1 MTMANVNPSITF
13 VCRFCQQ
20 AIKAAAT
27 SEGRAGRCPSC
38 QKVVHA
44 PAASETLSSFPL
56 EIGDTGLR
64 RPKLNGLLQG
74 VAVSLVL
81 HLVLLSA
88 LGVIVFE
95 SRELGRSLIAT
106 MFHDSEG
113 TEIEV
118 ADISIEMPAPIPAA
132 IEGDAQVAIEDNL
145 LPDEP
150 LDNLFV
156 PGATN
161 AGGRQQR
168 VSVAAE
174 TTGSADPFA
183 RFSPTASERLKR
195 QPAARR
201 GDYEIALFWD
211 GPSDLD
217 LHVQFRSPSERTRRS
232 INYTDKGKPETG
244 FLDVDQNWKPAYVED
259 PIEHIRWNAKTPP
272 PGTYLILVHGFH
284 LRSNKASTPRVIPFT
299 VEVKTPD
306 SVRSFS
312 GAVGE
317 KQFFEVD
324 TLMIEGAEEEQVLQT
339 PKTLTTTERL
349 LETAKKKLDSGTG
362 SSKREA
368 VGILKGLIR
377 RFPHSPEA
385 DDARE
390 LLKATP

>member
-1 MTMANVNPSITF
+1 MTMTNVNPSITF
-13 VCRFCQQ
+13 VCRFCQHV
-20 AIKAAAT
+20 IKAAAT

-44 PAASETLSSFPL
+44 PATSETMSPFPL
-56 EIGDTGLR
+56 EIVDTGLR

-74 VAVSLVL
+74 VAVSLAL

-95 SRELGRSLIAT
+95 SHELGRSLIAT
-106 MFHDSEG
+106 MFIDSEG
-113 TEIEV
+113 TEIE
-118 ADISIEMPAPIPAA
+118 AGEISIEIPAPIPAA
-132 IEGDAQVAIEDNL
+132 IEGDAQVAAEGNL

-150 LDNLFV
+150 LDSLLL
-156 PGATN
+156 PEATN
-161 AGGRQQR
+161 VERRQQR
-168 VSVAAE
+168 VSATAE
-174 TTGSADPFA
+174 TTGSTDPFA
-183 RFSPTASERLKR
+183 RFSPTAMERLKR

-259 PIEHIRWNAKTPP
+259 PIEHIRWNTKTPP
-272 PGTYLILVHGFH
+272 AGTYLILVHGFH
-284 LRSNKASTPRVIPFT
+284 LRSNNATTPRVIPFT
-299 VEVKTPD
+299 VEVKTPE

-312 GAVGE
+312 GAVSE

-324 TLMIEGAEEEQVLQT
+324 TLLIDGSEEEQAPALA
-339 PKTLTTTERL
+339 KSLTVTERL
-349 LETAKKKLDSGTG
+349 LATAKKKFDIGTG

-385 DDARE
+385 DEARE
-390 LLKATP
+390 LLKLHP

>member
-1 MTMANVNPSITF
+1 MANVNPSITF

-20 AIKAAAT
+20 VIKAAAT

-44 PAASETLSSFPL
+44 PAASETMSPFPL
-56 EIGDTGLR
+56 EIVDTGLR
-64 RPKLNGLLQG
+64 RPKLNGLMQG
-74 VAVSLVL
+74 VAVSLAL

-106 MFHDSEG
+106 MFFDSEG

-118 ADISIEMPAPIPAA
+118 GEISIEMPAPDLAT
-132 IEGDAQVAIEDNL
+132 IEGDAQLAAVSQEIPEQ
-145 LPDEP
+145 P
-150 LDNLFV
+150 LV
-156 PGATN
+156 GPPVQGGTN
-161 AGGRQQR
+161 VGGRQQR
-168 VSVAAE
+168 ISASAE
-174 TTGSADPFA
+174 TTGSTDPAA
-183 RFSPTASERLKR
+183 RFSSTATERLKR

-201 GDYEIALFWD
+201 GDFEIALFWD

-217 LHVQFRSPSERTRRS
+217 LHVQFRSPSERIRRY
-232 INYTDKGKPETG
+232 INFGDKGKPETG
-244 FLDVDQNWKPAYVED
+244 FLDVDQNFKPAYVED
-259 PIEHIRWNAKTPP
+259 PIEHIRWNTKTPP
-272 PGTYLILVHGFH
+272 SGTYLILVHGFH
-284 LRSNKASTPRVIPFT
+284 LRSNSNSTPRVIPFT

-312 GAVGE
+312 GVVGE

-324 TLMIEGAEEEQVLQT
+324 TLLIEGPEEEQVLRT
-339 PKTLTTTERL
+339 PKTLTATERL

-368 VGILKGLIR
+368 IGILKGLIR
-377 RFPHSPEA
+377 RFPHSAEA
-385 DDARE
+385 DEARE
-390 LLKATP
+390 LLKSHP

>member
-1 MTMANVNPSITF
+1 MANVTPSITF

-20 AIKAAAT
+20 VIKTAAT
-27 SEGRAGRCPSC
+27 SQGRAGRCPNC
-38 QKVVHA
+38 QKVIHA
-44 PAASETLSSFPL
+44 PAASETASSFPL
-56 EIGDTGLR
+56 EIVDTGLR
-64 RPKLNGLLQG
+64 RPKLNGLWHG
-74 VAVSLVL
+74 VVVSLIL
-81 HLVLLSA
+81 HVILLSA

-106 MFHDSEG
+106 MFQDSEG
-113 TEIEV
+113 TEIEET
-118 ADISIEMPAPIPAA
+118 DISIEMPAPLPAA
-132 IEGDAQVAIEDNL
+132 IEGDAQGTL

-150 LDNLFV
+150 VDNPFV
-156 PGATN
+156 PGAIN
-161 AGGRQQR
+161 VGGRQQR
-168 VSVAAE
+168 VSATAE
-174 TTGSADPFA
+174 TTGSTDPFA
-183 RFSPTASERLKR
+183 RFSATASERLRR

-217 LHVQFRSPSERTRRS
+217 LHVHFRSPSERIRRA
-232 INYTDKGKPETG
+232 INYGDKGKPETG

-259 PIEHIRWNAKTPP
+259 PIEHIRWNTKTPP

-284 LRSNKASTPRVIPFT
+284 LRSNNGPTPRVVPFT

-324 TLMIEGAEEEQVLQT
+324 ALLIDGSEEEQVPALA
-339 PKTLTTTERL
+339 KTLTVTERL
-349 LETAKKKLDSGTG
+349 LSTAKKKLDSGTG

-377 RFPHSPEA
+377 RFPHSSEA
-385 DDARE
+385 EEARA
-390 LLKATP
+390 LLNSLP